1 MKRIIFLI
9 ALIFSFLNA
18 NITEQFPKLDGRI
31 IDQTQILSS
40 KVKEDIN
47 AILNDHENRRK
58 IQIEV
63 VILKSLNGFEIENFS
78 TLLMKHWELGKDD
91 KRAVLILISM
101 TEKKIHIEVD
111 KKARTSLNENI
122 KNEIINYTL
131 EPNLKAQQ
139 YELGILKTI
148 NEIILALQGEYIS
161 KENTNFSKDHRF
173 NFLVTLSFFGIIFC
187 AMYINFISKNK
198 RNLFFNISL
207 SLINSSYF
215 GFLTFVILKEFT
227 EYYLTLSAIIFFL
240 IFIINY
246 IFTKKFRQKGAN
258 DGW

>member
-1 MKRIIFLI
+1 MNKIIVILSF
-9 ALIFSFLNA
+9 IFCFLNA
-18 NITEQFPKLDGRI
+18 DITQNFPLLDGKI

-78 TLLMKHWELGKDD
+78 TLLMKHWELKKDD

-101 TEKKIHIEVD
+101 AEKKIHIEVD
-111 KKARTSLNENI
+111 KKAKASLNENI

-148 NEIILALQGEYIS
+148 NEVILALQGEYIS
-161 KENTNFSKDHRF
+161 KEDINFIKDNRF
-173 NFLVTLSFFGIIFC
+173 NFLVTLSYFGIIFC
-187 AMYINFISKNK
+187 AMYINFISKN
-198 RNLFFNISL
+198 RRSLFFNISL

-215 GFLTFVILKEFT
+215 GFLAFVILKEFT
-227 EYYLTLSAIIFFL
+227 EYYLMFSTSIFFL
-240 IFIINY
+240 IFIISY

-258 DGW
+258 GDW

>member
-1 MKRIIFLI
+1 MNKIIVILFFV
-9 ALIFSFLNA
+9 FSFLNA
-18 NITEQFPKLDGRI
+18 NITENFPPLDGRI

-47 AILNDHENRRK
+47 SILNDHENRRK

-78 TLLMKHWELGKDD
+78 TLLMKHWALGKDD

-101 TEKKIHIEVD
+101 AEKKIHIEVD
-111 KKARTSLNENI
+111 KKVAITLNENI
-122 KNEIINYTL
+122 TNEIINYTL

-161 KENTNFSKDHRF
+161 KDKKSFSKDNKF
-173 NFLVTLSFFGIIFC
+173 NFLISLSFFALIFF
-187 AMYINFISKNK
+187 AMYINFISKNSK
-198 RNLFFNISL
+198 NLFFNISI
-207 SLINSSYF
+207 SLINSAYF
-215 GFLTFVILKEFT
+215 GFLTFIISKEFT
-227 EYYLTLSAIIFFL
+227 EYYSILSTTIFFL
-240 IFIINY
+240 IFIISYVVKRN
-246 IFTKKFRQKGAN
+246 FRQKGAN
-258 DGW
+258 GGW

>member
-1 MKRIIFLI
+1 MKKIIFLI

-18 NITEQFPKLDGRI
+18 NTTEQFPKLDGKI
-31 IDQTQILSS
+31 IDQAQILST
-40 KVKEDIN
+40 KVKEDIT

-78 TLLMKHWELGKDD
+78 TLLMKHWELLKDD
-91 KRAVLILISM
+91 KRTVLILISM
-101 TEKKIHIEVD
+101 TEKKIHIEAD
-111 KKARTSLNENI
+111 EKAKASLNENI

-139 YELGILKTI
+139 YELGILKSI

-161 KENTNFSKDHRF
+161 KENKSFSKDSKL
-173 NFLVTLSFFGIIFC
+173 NFLVTLTYFGIIFC
-187 AMYINFISKNK
+187 AMYINFISKNR
-198 RNLFFNISL
+198 RNLFFKISL
-207 SLINSSYF
+207 ALINSSYF
-215 GFLTFVILKEFT
+215 GFLTFVISKEFT
-227 EYYLTLSAIIFFL
+227 EYYLIFSATIFSF
-240 IFIINY
+240 IFIISY

-258 DGW
+258 GGW